1 MLRLQRNSLRT
12 GERSMKTLCV
22 CVGSS
27 CHLKGSYD
35 VIKTFQA
42 LIKKHYLDDK
52 IELKAEFC
60 CGNCNNPVS
69 VKVDGRGPFS
79 VEREKAEEFF
89 YDKVL
94 GGAPWK

>member
-1 MLRLQRNSLRT
+1 
-12 GERSMKTLCV
+12 MKSLCV

-27 CHLKGSYD
+27 CHLRGSYD
-35 VIKTFQA
+35 VIKTFEE
-42 LIKKHYLDDK
+42 LIKKYNLDDE

-79 VEREKAEEFF
+79 VEKDKAAVFF
-89 YDKVL
+89 NDRVL
-94 GGAPWK
+94 GDWPWE